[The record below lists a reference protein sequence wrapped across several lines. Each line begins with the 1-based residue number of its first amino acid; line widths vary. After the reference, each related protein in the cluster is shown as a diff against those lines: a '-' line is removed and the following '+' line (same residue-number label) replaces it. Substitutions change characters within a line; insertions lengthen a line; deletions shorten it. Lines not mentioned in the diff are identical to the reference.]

1 MLTLLCQ
8 QSTRGSC
15 AVVWLKHDIRREV
28 PAAHALPAD
37 QMLTKA
43 IHVFVSFNFQ
53 MHSNG
58 ERTHFKADLL
68 YFGLSW

>member
-1 MLTLLCQ
+1 M
-8 QSTRGSC
+8 
-15 AVVWLKHDIRREV
+15 

-68 YFGLSW
+68 YFGPSW